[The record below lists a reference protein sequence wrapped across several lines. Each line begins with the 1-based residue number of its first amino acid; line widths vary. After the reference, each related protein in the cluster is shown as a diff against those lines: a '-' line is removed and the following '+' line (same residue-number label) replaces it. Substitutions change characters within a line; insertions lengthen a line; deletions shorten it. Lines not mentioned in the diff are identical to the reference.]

1 MTEAKN
7 GGLRLTIRGL
17 DGAFQAKV
25 KAAADTR
32 RTTIGEII
40 KAAVDHYLTTSPEPV
55 AEDRLTALKA
65 ELEARIAALEAR
77 VGIE

>member
-1 MTEAKN
+1 MS
-7 GGLRLTIRGL
+7 GGRRLTIRGL

-25 KAAADTR
+25 KAAADER

-40 KAAVDHYLTTSPEPV
+40 KAAVDLYLTTSPVPV
-55 AEDRLTALKA
+55 AEDRLTALRV

-77 VGIE
+77 LGGV